1 MSNGTKRNGRHFALL
16 TLLLLGIIGTLGAQQ
31 VQAQVASEMDTLNAW
46 KANAKSTNLGNQ
58 LLGWLD
64 VNNRAIAFNSSD
76 KSALYRRGYL
86 YGTVGCTQSAINDL
100 SRAIGL
106 DPNFAA
112 AYTERGQCYLD
123 KKEYDRALF
132 DLNRAVQ
139 LNPRSGDAVL
149 ARGRVWLAMGKP
161 HSALAD
167 LRLAQQSNMK
177 YAPCLPGEFPGNNYD
192 AASYYIGSC
201 YEAMERPDDAVKYY
215 KASMSKQPVG
225 QVGFLHRYADQPLDT
240 KWRVSSLER
249 YGY

>member
-1 MSNGTKRNGRHFALL
+1 MSKTRARKTQHLVLA
-16 TLLLLGIIGTLGAQQ
+16 TLLLGGLLSAP
-31 VQAQVASEMDTLNAW
+31 QAKGQVASEMETLNAW
-46 KANAKSTNLGNQ
+46 KSNAKTSNLGNQ

-64 VNNRAIAFNSSD
+64 VNNRAVAFNASD
-76 KSALYRRGYL
+76 KSALYRRAYL
-86 YGTVGCTQSAINDL
+86 YGTIGCTQSAINDL

-123 KKEYDRALF
+123 KKEYDRALY
-132 DLNRAVQ
+132 DLNRAIQ

-192 AASYYIGSC
+192 AATYYIGSC
-201 YEAMERPDDAVKYY
+201 YEAMDRPDDAVKYY
-215 KASMSKQPVG
+215 KASMNKQPVG